1 MTELLKVEVWAI
13 AFTAAFVA
21 VAVVLIRVGWRRGKK
36 LEDR

>member
-13 AFTAAFVA
+13 VVTGAFVA
-21 VAVVLIRVGWRRGKK
+21 IAAVLIRVGWRRGKK